1 MAIPCLLFFTFA
13 FVPIAIVVLP
23 TADAFKPTATLAVL
37 NAAPLLVEYAPL
49 PIAILS
55 LLSAFA
61 SVPITTTLNLLDVAP
76 VPIPT
81 AFKPV
86 TLAPLPIPTAFAPV
100 TLALLPIP
108 TASAPVTLALL
119 PKPTAFVPVTVA
131 PLPKATDA
139 PPVVG
144 GTSFTANATLPLVIA
159 NAAKIPATT
168 IFFLPLLF
176 LANSDTTT

>member
-1 MAIPCLLFFTFA
+1 MSAAPPPIAIPCLLFLTFA

-23 TADAFKPTATLAVL
+23 TADAFEPTATLAVL

-61 SVPITTTLNLLDVAP
+61 PVPITTTLFLLAVASLP
-76 VPIPT
+76 KPT

-86 TLAPLPIPTAFAPV
+86 TLAPEPNATAV
-100 TLALLPIP
+100 ALLP
-108 TASAPVTLALL
+108 L
-119 PKPTAFVPVTVA
+119 
-131 PLPKATDA
+131 
-139 PPVVG
+139 
-144 GTSFTANATLPLVIA
+144 GTSFVANATLALDIA
-159 NAAKIPATT
+159 NAANTAATT
-168 IFFLPLLF
+168 TFFLPLLF